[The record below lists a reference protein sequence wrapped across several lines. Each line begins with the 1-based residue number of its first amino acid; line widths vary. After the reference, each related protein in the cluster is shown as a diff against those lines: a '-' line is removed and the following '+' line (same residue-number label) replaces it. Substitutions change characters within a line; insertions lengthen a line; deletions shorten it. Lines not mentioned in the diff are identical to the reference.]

1 MEQKLNLNDITPL
14 SGISESFSHAGEDY
28 IFSHFVYNDSLQRD
42 FPDAIRF
49 DGVTILMVLKGN
61 LNITIGHNELSMK
74 PGSLTVISPQ
84 DVISSSTTKGGECEF
99 YALFLSLDFM
109 KGLNVDTNIISP
121 SYLIDHEPI
130 LKMSAEETKLVCNY
144 LNLMHQ
150 CAINNNNA
158 PKQLSIIARSI
169 GRNIVVALL
178 YQFMFLVEKEH
189 LLSVRE
195 QKPQAKSRK
204 LNYVHDFMNLLREY
218 YQSERTVAFYAGKLC
233 ISPKY
238 LSLLVR
244 DVTGHSAAEIIDR
257 YVINEAKNM
266 LRFSGFTIQQVA
278 YKLNFPNQSAFGKYF
293 KHLTGQSPTAFRSN

>member
-1 MEQKLNLNDITPL
+1 MEQKLNLKDITQI
-14 SGISESFSHAGEDY
+14 SDISESFSHAEEDY
-28 IFSHFVYNDSLQRD
+28 IFSHFVYNDTCQRD

-49 DGVTILMVLKGN
+49 DGVTVLMVLKGN
-61 LNITIGHNELSMK
+61 LKINIGHREMSMN
-74 PGSLTVISPQ
+74 PGSLTVISPD
-84 DVISSSTTKGGECEF
+84 DVISSSTTDGDCEF
-99 YALFLSLDFM
+99 YALFLSLEFM
-109 KGLNVDTNIISP
+109 KSLNIDTNIMNP
-121 SYLIDHEPI
+121 GYMIDREPI
-130 LKMSAEETKLVCNY
+130 LRMSDDETLLVSHY
-144 LNLMHQ
+144 LQLMHR

-158 PKQLSIIARSI
+158 PKQLSIIGRSI

-178 YQFMFLVEKEH
+178 YQFMLIVEKEH
-189 LLSVRE
+189 LLSVKE
-195 QKPQAKSRK
+195 KKPHAKSRK
-204 LNYVHDFMNLLREY
+204 LNYVHDFMNLLREH

-257 YVINEAKNM
+257 FVINEAKNM

>member
-14 SGISESFSHAGEDY
+14 SDISESFSHAGEDY
-28 IFSHFVYNDSLQRD
+28 IFSHFVCNDEVNRN

-61 LNITIGHNELSMK
+61 LQLSIGCNELSMK
-74 PGSLTVISPQ
+74 PGSLTVIGPK
-84 DVISSSTTKGGECEF
+84 DVITSSTTYGECEF
-99 YALFLSLDFM
+99 YALFLSLEFM
-109 KGLNVDTNIISP
+109 KGINVDTSIINP
-121 SYLIDHEPI
+121 SYLIYHDHI
-130 LKMSAEETKLVCNY
+130 LHMSADETKLVSYY

-150 CAINNNNA
+150 CAVNNNNA

-178 YQFMFLVEKEH
+178 YQFMLLSEKQH
-189 LLSVRE
+189 LLSLKE
-195 QKPQAKSRK
+195 TKPQAKSRK
-204 LNYVHDFMNLLREY
+204 VNYVHDFMNLLREH

-244 DVTGHSAAEIIDR
+244 DVTGHSAAEIIDS

-266 LRFSGFTIQQVA
+266 LRFSGLTIQQVA